1 MKFIEN
7 DENVSVQAVRS
18 LGYLC
23 YHCLEKYLTI
33 TKVKSHISSQHVGPV
48 NCKMCGVDCE
58 DLRVMN
64 NHIKLCSYTCGVEGC
79 ERVHKRLSEAISH
92 KNKFLKSMK

>member
-1 MKFIEN
+1 MPIDRCKVEIRRKSLGKYLLSGYSVLPFKDGVRVVSVSKNGALYLMKCIEN

-33 TKVKSHISSQHVGPV
+33 TKVKSHI
-48 NCKMCGVDCE
+48 
-58 DLRVMN
+58 
-64 NHIKLCSYTCGVEGC
+64 
-79 ERVHKRLSEAISH
+79 
-92 KNKFLKSMK
+92 